1 MAMLNNQMVNAGVN
15 AAFDGKWDTM
25 NGENSVAMFDYRR
38 VVVASAHHARPRLV
52 EEPNTQ
58 DDNDLGKGNMGLV
71 WRTVAFRTRKK
82 TPYDIVIW
90 EYLGVCLF
98 VWGAPLLM

>member
-25 NGENSVAMFDYRR
+25 NGENSVAMFDCRR

-71 WRTVAFRTRKK
+71 WRTVVFRTRGKK

-90 EYLGVCLF
+90 EYVI
-98 VWGAPLLM
+98 